1 MPFLPKLHS
10 TVSNNSV
17 LSPSSSHTHHRSH
30 TPSLHHSNNNS
41 AQNLNS
47 SGNAANAVHGNNN
60 IDKHV
65 LHPLELSLDLESPPV
80 ILYGPPNESS
90 GSLISGQLHIEI
102 PKDAFKHSS
111 TTSSSGTSS
120 ASRPSNK
127 RTHSSNTLQATLSNT
142 LSNLNLSPSH
152 SRDISPVQSTN
163 NSYTNLAGLMNI
175 KDHVLVNSVQLC
187 LVQKIQYAKPF
198 LPPSNT
204 LANCSSCKKKSTELA
219 RWDILTQAHNL
230 PVGKHSYPFSHLL
243 PGNLPATSSVGSSSL
258 TTIKYEMIAICS
270 YNNHSNHQSM
280 IKITLPLNISRSILR
295 GPDRNSLRVFPPT
308 DVTATAVLPNVVY
321 PKSSFALELKLDGV
335 ASNDRRWRMRR
346 VGWRIEENTKIKTNS
361 CINHKSKLKVVEEH
375 VRKNQHAHKPA
386 NIKRTQQ
393 SGPTTAVSVSNTPQL
408 SPTITPSQSNA
419 NLTTAQTQ
427 EALAPTNSNDDISSI
442 HTSNNPNLHPSDH
455 ANEEIRQQHEE
466 EINHQTEE
474 ERKKDEMALYAE
486 ETRTVAAGDL
496 RNGWKSDF
504 SGKGKIELVADISCF
519 NLTSAAGPHYTHV
532 TSKDPIDTTHPHHHA
547 NVSCDLDDPILGV
560 TVNHVL
566 IVEVV
571 VAEEVLQQS
580 SSSNSLTPSNSHKYV
595 NKESNNKPDQRLA
608 ELSPMFANHIKPTQT
623 TDSIHSNSSNRDSSL
638 QNSTF
643 SNSTKTTTTGAAG
656 AGTGA
661 SSSSSSQQVGVP
673 TGAARVLRMQFKLI
687 VTERSGLGIAWDD
700 EVPPTYEDVSA
711 LSPPTYDKTIIEDEL
726 NSPINNGLS
735 SDGTNPPLY
744 PLNFAPV
751 HTHTHINGQSGG
763 VGSNSTT
770 PGVINGIGNTP
781 GITPRPSN
789 QYHSI
794 NGALEMDD
802 FTLG

>member
-10 TVSNNSV
+10 TSSSNSV
-17 LSPSSSHTHHRSH
+17 LSPSSSHRNTPHH
-30 TPSLHHSNNNS
+30 HHPLNNVTSN
-41 AQNLNS
+41 
-47 SGNAANAVHGNNN
+47 GNNN

-65 LHPLELSLDLESPPV
+65 QHPLELSLDLESPPV

-102 PKDAFKHSS
+102 PKDSFIHQSPA
-111 TTSSSGTSS
+111 SGTSS
-120 ASRPSNK
+120 VGGNSSTRPSNK
-127 RTHSSNTLQATLSNT
+127 RTHSASALHATLSST

-152 SRDISPVQSTN
+152 SRDVSPVHSNN
-163 NSYTNLAGLMNI
+163 NSYTNLAGLMNV
-175 KDHVLVNSVQLC
+175 KDHVLVNSVQLS
-187 LVQKIQYAKPF
+187 LVQKITYAKPF

-230 PVGKHSYPFSHLL
+230 PIGKHSYPFSHLL
-243 PGNLPATSSVGSSSL
+243 PGNLPATTTLGSSSL
-258 TTIKYEMIAICS
+258 TSIKYEMVAICS

-346 VGWRIEENTKIKTNS
+346 VGWRIEENIKIRANA
-361 CINHKSKLKVVEEH
+361 CINHKAKLRVVEEH
-375 VRKNQHAHKPA
+375 TRKNQLANKPA
-386 NIKRTQQ
+386 TVKRNQQ
-393 SGPTTAVSVSNTPQL
+393 SGPTTSVSVSNTPNL
-408 SPTITPSQSNA
+408 SPNLTPSQSNA
-419 NLTTAQTQ
+419 NLTATATTP
-427 EALAPTNSNDDISSI
+427 ANDAIAPTNSNDDIASI
-442 HTSNNPNLHPSDH
+442 HTTNPNLHPSDH
-455 ANEEIRQQHEE
+455 ANEEIRQQ
-466 EINHQTEE
+466 QQSTQQQQQQ
-474 ERKKDEMALYAE
+474 KAKDEYALYSD
-486 ETRTVAAGDL
+486 ETRTVASGDL

-504 SGKGKIELVADISCF
+504 SGKGKIELIADISCF
-519 NLTSAAGPHYTHV
+519 NLTSAAGPHLTHV
-532 TSKDPIDTTHPHHHA
+532 SSKEPLDTQHPHHHA
-547 NVSCDLDDPILGV
+547 NVSCDIDDPILGV

-571 VAEEVLQQS
+571 VAEELLQN
-580 SSSNSLTPSNSHKYV
+580 SSSNSLSATTSHKDS
-595 NKESNNKPDQRLA
+595 NKDKNSDGTKPDQRLA

-623 TDSIHSNSSNRDSSL
+623 SDSLHSTRSNQSHH
-638 QNSTF
+638 
-643 SNSTKTTTTGAAG
+643 
-656 AGTGA
+656 
-661 SSSSSSQQVGVP
+661 QQQIGVP

-711 LSPPTYDKTIIEDEL
+711 LSPPTYDRTVIEDDV
-726 NSPINNGLS
+726 NSPGN
-735 SDGTNPPLY
+735 DGNNPPLY
-744 PLNFAPV
+744 PLSFAPAA
-751 HTHTHINGQSGG
+751 HTHTHIGG
-763 VGSNSTT
+763 VST
-770 PGVINGIGNTP
+770 PGVINGIGSTP
-781 GITPRPSN
+781 GITPRPSG

-794 NGALEMDD
+794 NGALDMDD